1 MEFSWWNEKFNIN
14 LFVLQEMA
22 ELEGDHEKS
31 QQLQTEL
38 DELEERAD
46 LLDKQRSQ
54 SINSI
59 R

>member
-1 MEFSWWNEKFNIN
+1 
-14 LFVLQEMA
+14 MA

-31 QQLQTEL
+31 QQLQSEL

-46 LLDKQRSQ
+46 MLDKQRSH